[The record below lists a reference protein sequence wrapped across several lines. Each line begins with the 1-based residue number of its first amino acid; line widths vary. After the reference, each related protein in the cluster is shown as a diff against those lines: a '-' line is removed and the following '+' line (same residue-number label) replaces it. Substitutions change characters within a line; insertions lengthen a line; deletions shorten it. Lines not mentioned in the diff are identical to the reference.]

1 MLLIQAAL
9 DKEDLA
15 EVTTRLKG
23 LTRSERT
30 GTRKLGDPY
39 QNDSKTRAVM
49 GWIRTQIARH
59 PLVSAYAQPLRWSQ
73 PLLARHTTEDA
84 YGLQIPDAV
93 MKAEDGAVM
102 RNDLAYTLFLNA
114 KSAYDGGAVSLEAN
128 DGTRD
133 VRLEAGDMVI
143 HRTGQLHQIAPVTRG
158 ERIVCVGW
166 IQSLTPRADERDIL
180 FDLNRMAM
188 NSRERDQQLMLQKTI
203 NDLVRMWGKV

>member
-1 MLLIQAAL
+1 
-9 DKEDLA
+9 
-15 EVTTRLKG
+15 
-23 LTRSERT
+23 
-30 GTRKLGDPY
+30 
-39 QNDSKTRAVM
+39 
-49 GWIRTQIARH
+49 
-59 PLVSAYAQPLRWSQ
+59 
-73 PLLARHTTEDA
+73 
-84 YGLQIPDAV
+84 
-93 MKAEDGAVM
+93 M